1 MIFVSIILFIIQT
14 EFLLF
19 MGLAKKFLTVSGL
32 TVVSRI
38 LGVFRETLLV
48 HFLGASM
55 EMDAFTTAFKF
66 PAFFRRFFA
75 EGGFQSIFVP
85 YFTDFTAA
93 NKFNGA
99 KYFSSRIFSLI
110 FWVMLLI
117 TILVEIFAKE
127 FTIFMAPGFA
137 SIPEKLKLTT
147 EFTRIVFPSIAF
159 VSLSTTYSG
168 ILISKHKFFP
178 FAMAPILV
186 NFVLI
191 ASLFI
196 VTDIFTAGHRISYGV
211 LAAGI
216 FQLFYMYICVKFQK
230 LPSPK
235 LSSLKPSLKVKN
247 LLKKLVPVLA
257 GAGVAQVNILMGSF
271 FASFLPT
278 GCITYLYCADRFIQF
293 PLALFGI
300 SMGIVLLPE
309 IAEGIAKG
317 EKNNIKNIQNKSIL
331 FTLRLTLPSVCGL
344 IALSYYMISL
354 LYGHGKFD
362 QAAVTHTS
370 NVLKVS
376 AIGLPSFVM
385 AKIMSS
391 VLFAQKN
398 AKAPMNAAIISI
410 IINIILSFILIKPFH
425 EIGLAISS
433 TIAGFVNVFV
443 MCHQSKGWF
452 KFEKSLIIDFMK
464 ILLASTAMLF
474 IILTFNYYNNP
485 ISKLDEFFTLFASCF
500 IGFLVYIGTLVLLKD
515 KSIISYVNF
524 VYKKF
529 RKC

>member
-1 MIFVSIILFIIQT
+1 
-14 EFLLF
+14 
-19 MGLAKKFLTVSGL
+19 MGLAKKFFTVSGL
-32 TVVSRI
+32 TIVSRI

-48 HFLGASM
+48 HFLGASV

-66 PAFFRRFFA
+66 PSFFRRFFA

-85 YFTDFTAA
+85 YFTDFTAT
-93 NKFNGA
+93 NKYNGA

-110 FWVMLLI
+110 FWIMLLS

-127 FTIFMAPGFA
+127 FTLFMAPGFVN
-137 SIPEKLKLTT
+137 IPEKLKLTT
-147 EFTRIVFPSIAF
+147 EFTRIVFPSVAF
-159 VSLSTTYSG
+159 VSLSTIYSG

-191 ASLFI
+191 ISLFI
-196 VTDIFTAGHRISYGV
+196 GKDIFSAGQRISYGV

-216 FQLFYMYICVKFQK
+216 FQLFYMYFCVKFQK
-230 LPSPK
+230 LPTPR
-235 LSSLKPSLKVKN
+235 LSSLKLSMKVKN
-247 LLKKLVPVLA
+247 LLKNLTPVLA

-309 IAEGIAKG
+309 IAEEIAKG
-317 EKNNIKNIQNKSIL
+317 QKSNNIKNIQNKSIL

-362 QAAVTHTS
+362 QSAVLHTS
-370 NVLKVS
+370 NVLKIS

-398 AKAPMNAAIISI
+398 TKAPMKAAIISI
-410 IINIILSFILIKPFH
+410 IANIILSLILIKPFH

-433 TIAGFVNVFV
+433 TIAGFVNVFI
-443 MCHQSKGWF
+443 MCRQSNGWF
-452 KFEKSLIIDFMK
+452 KFEKSLIIDFLRILIASAFMLLV
-464 ILLASTAMLF
+464 ILL
-474 IILTFNYYNNP
+474 INHYNNP
-485 ISKLDEFFTLFASCF
+485 VSKLHEFFTMCLSGF
-500 IGFLVYIGTLVLLKD
+500 IGFTLYVVSLIFLKD
-515 KSIISYVNF
+515 KTVISYVNL
-524 VYKKF
+524 VYRKIKKY
-529 RKC
+529 

>member
-1 MIFVSIILFIIQT
+1 
-14 EFLLF
+14 

-32 TVVSRI
+32 TIVSRI

-48 HFLGASM
+48 HFLGASL

-93 NKFNGA
+93 NKFKGA

-110 FWVMLLI
+110 FWIMLFV
-117 TILVEIFAKE
+117 TILVEIFAEE
-127 FTIFMAPGFA
+127 FTIFMAPGFV
-137 SIPEKLKLTT
+137 SIPEKLRLTT
-147 EFTRIVFPSIAF
+147 EFTRIVFPSVAF
-159 VSLSTTYSG
+159 VSLSTIYSG

-191 ASLFI
+191 SSLFI
-196 VTDIFTAGHRISYGV
+196 GVDIFSAGRRISYGV
-211 LAAGI
+211 LAAGV
-216 FQLFYMYICVKFQK
+216 FQLFYMYCCVKFQK
-230 LPSPK
+230 LPSPV
-235 LSSLKPSLKVKN
+235 LSSLKLSMKVKG
-247 LLKKLVPVLA
+247 LLKNLAPVLA

-331 FTLRLTLPSVCGL
+331 FTLRLTFPSVCGL

-362 QAAVTHTS
+362 QTAVEHTS

-410 IINIILSFILIKPFH
+410 FVNIILSLILIKPFH

-443 MCHQSKGWF
+443 MCHESNGWF
-452 KFEKSLIIDFMK
+452 KFEKSLIMDFIK
-464 ILLASTAMLF
+464 ILISSTIMLF
-474 IILTFNYYNNP
+474 TILVFNFYNNP
-485 ISKLDEFFTLFASCF
+485 ESKLDEFFTLFISCSV
-500 IGFLVYIGTLVLLKD
+500 GFFVYICSLILFKD
-515 KSIISYVNF
+515 KAITSYLSLF
-524 VYKKF
+524 YRKIKKH
-529 RKC
+529 